1 MEKERQDQDDDAQA
15 RLITLR
21 PVWPIDDPS
30 PSPGTTQRSA
40 PRLKS
45 GSRQARR
52 SDSHGGEHGERDP
65 DETVAWRLMLA
76 WHPSREFSR
85 ADHRRKTAAQAS
97 RTVSE
102 RAARSPE
109 RPTNSSSGPAHVKP
123 SPSGST
129 ASLAATTC
137 LRQPPRLT
145 LPICLLRNTG
155 CSDNRITRHRVF
167 LHHLDLEKILSSRA
181 RLVRPSTVIGGFK
194 PSWGNH
200 SANSQCPNP

>member
-1 MEKERQDQDDDAQA
+1 M
-15 RLITLR
+15 
-21 PVWPIDDPS
+21 
-30 PSPGTTQRSA
+30 
-40 PRLKS
+40 KS

-85 ADHRRKTAAQAS
+85 TDHRRKTAAQAS

-102 RAARSPE
+102 RAARFPE

-167 LHHLDLEKILSSRA
+167 LHHLDLEKNLFLEGKTCETQHRHRWVQA
-181 RLVRPSTVIGGFK
+181 QLGQPQCQFTVLQSVK
-194 PSWGNH
+194 PS
-200 SANSQCPNP
+200 SP